1 MPSSQSGGCRNWSGS
16 WPSKKE
22 NAAAGDNQ
30 PACPTLTIQNE
41 ALAIQHPQLWNQLPK
56 GHQFCIA
63 QIALFLDLVLSARA
77 SLRGAAQSL
86 ELVLSRLFGPAPAI
100 ACANSG
106 RLWLLRLG
114 LYELTRPKQQA
125 DDWVWIV
132 DHTIQISS
140 VKCLLI
146 VGCRLET
153 WQQQRKPLE
162 HHDLQVLALEPVET
176 SSGEVVCQQ
185 LEQTVAVTG
194 VPRAIVSD
202 GGSDLTR
209 GISLFRQQ
217 HPQVTACYD
226 IAHKMAIFL
235 KKILTNDPRWQE
247 FLKKMAQC
255 KKQFAKSSLAFL
267 TPPMVPDQARY
278 MNLEGLLKWASRVRH
293 FMDDPAAN
301 DGSLVEPWRVKLEFA
316 WLRDF
321 DEPLAEWQELM
332 HVVETALHFVRW
344 EGYHRDAHVALHA
357 RLLPYGEHPQ
367 SHQLCEQVVNFVAEQ
382 SLGAKADERLIGSS
396 ECLESLIGKGKRLE
410 GQQSRSGFTAMVL
423 GMAAAVIKPTQE
435 VIEQALATVKV
446 KDVAIW
452 VKQKLG
458 HSVQARRRL
467 AFQAESQ
474 KSPEQKR
481 DNIQTSTTPSF

>member
-1 MPSSQSGGCRNWSGS
+1 VV
-16 WPSKKE
+16 
-22 NAAAGDNQ
+22 
-30 PACPTLTIQNE
+30 
-41 ALAIQHPQLWNQLPK
+41 
-56 GHQFCIA
+56 
-63 QIALFLDLVLSARA
+63 QIGLFLNLVLDGPV
-77 SLRGAAQSL
+77 SLRGASRAL
-86 ELVLSRLFGPAPAI
+86 ELVLSRLFGPTLAI
-100 ACANSG
+100 AGANTG

-114 LYELTRPKQQA
+114 LYELTRPKEKA

-146 VGCRLET
+146 VGCRLEV

-162 HHDLQVLALEPVET
+162 HHDLQLLALEPVET
-176 SSGEVVCQQ
+176 SNGEVVCQQ
-185 LEQTVAVTG
+185 LERTVEVTG

-209 GISLFRQQ
+209 GISLFRQE
-217 HPQVTACYD
+217 HSQVAPCYD

-255 KKQFAKSSLAFL
+255 KKQFVKSSLAFL

-278 MNLEGLLKWASRVRH
+278 MNLEGLLKWATRVRH
-293 FMDDPAAN
+293 FIDDPAAN

-321 DEPLAEWQELM
+321 DEPLAEWQDLM
-332 HVVETALHFVRW
+332 NVVETTLHFVRW
-344 EGYHRDAHVALHA
+344 EGYHRQAHLELHA
-357 RLLPYGEHPQ
+357 RLIHYGAKPQ
-367 SHQLCEQVVNFVAEQ
+367 SHQLCEQAVNFVAEQ
-382 SLGAKADERLIGSS
+382 SLGAKLDERLIGSS

-435 VIEQALATVKV
+435 VIQEALAAVKV
-446 KDVAIW
+446 KDVTAW
-452 VKQKLG
+452 VKSKLG
-458 HSVQARRRL
+458 LSVQARRRI
-467 AFQAESQ
+467 AFQAAAASQ
-474 KSPEQKR
+474 PEQKR
-481 DNIQTSTTPSF
+481 DNTQPATSPNF

>member
-1 MPSSQSGGCRNWSGS
+1 VVLIG
-16 WPSKKE
+16 
-22 NAAAGDNQ
+22 
-30 PACPTLTIQNE
+30 
-41 ALAIQHPQLWNQLPK
+41 
-56 GHQFCIA
+56 
-63 QIALFLDLVLSARA
+63 LFLDLVLDGPV
-77 SLRGAAQSL
+77 SLRGASRAL
-86 ELVLSRLFGPAPAI
+86 ELVLSRLFGPALVI
-100 ACANSG
+100 AGANTG

-114 LYELTRPKQQA
+114 LYELTRPKEKA

-146 VGCRLET
+146 VGCRLEA

-162 HHDLQVLALEPVET
+162 HHDLQLLALEPVET
-176 SSGEVVCQQ
+176 SNGEVVCQQ
-185 LEQTVAVTG
+185 LERTVEVTG

-209 GISLFRQQ
+209 GISLFRQE
-217 HPQVTACYD
+217 HPQVTPCYD

-235 KKILTNDPRWQE
+235 KKILINDPRWQE

-255 KKQFAKSSLAFL
+255 KKQFVKSSLAFL

-278 MNLEGLLKWASRVRH
+278 MNLEGLLKWATRVRH
-293 FMDDPAAN
+293 FIDDPAAN

-321 DEPLAEWQELM
+321 DEPLAEWQDLM
-332 HVVETALHFVRW
+332 NVVQTTLHFVRW
-344 EGYHRDAHVALHA
+344 EGYHRQAHLELHA
-357 RLLPYGEHPQ
+357 RLICYARQPR

-382 SLGAKADERLIGSS
+382 SLGAKVDERLIGSS

-423 GMAAAVIKPTQE
+423 GMAAALIKPTQE
-435 VIEQALATVKV
+435 VIQDALAAVKV
-446 KDVAIW
+446 KDVTAW
-452 VKQKLG
+452 VKSKLG
-458 HSVQARRRL
+458 LSVQARRRL
-467 AFQAESQ
+467 AFQAGSAS
-474 KSPEQKR
+474 KTEQKQ
-481 DNIQTSTTPSF
+481 DNTQPATTPSF